1 MAAMKSFL
9 FMAALLVLCSIA
21 AGQAGGTPARRRRRR
36 SGAGK
41 GGGGS
46 ITKKLATMKKAQ
58 IAMKKELAVMKEKV
72 KEGYATMKMEHE
84 WVKAEM
90 KKLKKLVGDGEINEN
105 ENDNDDENENEN
117 NENNNNN
124 DNENNENNNNNNDND
139 DDDDEECGDKESCA
153 MWKACEDKELKT
165 MCKLTQKGKERR
177 GMCRLHTLSGKKAK
191 YCIPFPEKGDN
202 DDKEL
207 TEKDKS
213 LKACEGKHP
222 RDLCEMTNQAG
233 KTWEGTCRIA
243 GGGGGGGGMDKKNLY
258 CNIRR

>member
-41 GGGGS
+41 GGGGG
-46 ITKKLATMKKAQ
+46 IAKKLATMKKAQ
-58 IAMKKELAVMKEKV
+58 NAMKKELAVMKEKV

-105 ENDNDDENENEN
+105 ENDNDDEN
-117 NENNNNN
+117 
-124 DNENNENNNNNNDND
+124 DTENNENNNNNNDND
-139 DDDDEECGDKESCA
+139 DDDDKEAKLVA
-153 MWKACEDKELKT
+153 MWKACEGKELK
-165 MCKLTQKGKERR
+165 MKCKLTQKGKEWP
-177 GMCRLHTLSGKKAK
+177 GMCRLYTLSGKKAK
-191 YCIPFPEKGDN
+191 YCIPCGVKHPCEKGDN

-207 TEKDKS
+207 TEKEKS
-213 LKACEGKHP
+213 LKACEGKQP
-222 RDLCEMTNQAG
+222 KDSCEMTNQAG
-233 KTWEGTCRIA
+233 KTFKGMCRIA
-243 GGGGGGGGMDKKNLY
+243 GGGGGGGWMDKKNLY
-258 CNIRR
+258 CFPRGGSGKR

>member
-9 FMAALLVLCSIA
+9 FIAALLVLCSIA

-36 SGAGK
+36 SGTGK
-41 GGGGS
+41 GGGGG
-46 ITKKLATMKKAQ
+46 IAKKLATMKKAQ

-105 ENDNDDENENEN
+105 ENDNDDEN
-117 NENNNNN
+117 
-124 DNENNENNNNNNDND
+124 DTENNENNNNNNDND
-139 DDDDEECGDKESCA
+139 DDDDKEAKILA
-153 MWKACEDKELKT
+153 MWKACEGKELK
-165 MCKLTQKGKERR
+165 MKCKLKEWP
-177 GMCRLHTLSGKKAK
+177 GMCRLHVFSGKKAK
-191 YCIPFPEKGDN
+191 YCIPCGVHYPCEKGDN
-202 DDKEL
+202 YNKEL
-207 TEKDKS
+207 TELMKRR
-213 LKACEGKHP
+213 LKACEGKQAK
-222 RDLCEMTNQAG
+222 DSCEFDMTG
-233 KTWEGTCRIA
+233 KERYIFHRKTWKGMCRIA